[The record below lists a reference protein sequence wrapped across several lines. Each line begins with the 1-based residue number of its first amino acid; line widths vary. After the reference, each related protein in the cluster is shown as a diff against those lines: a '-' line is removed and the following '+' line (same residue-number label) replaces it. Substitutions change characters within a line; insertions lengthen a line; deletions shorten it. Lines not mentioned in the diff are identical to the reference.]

1 MEGALETNVRARV
14 EGSKVE
20 GVVVEDALRLGVP
33 REEDGEAAV
42 QEETVHDVGLESA
55 ADGVGGFEE
64 EEIDARVREGAGGA
78 QAGEAAANDDD
89 VRLRGVGGRDD
100 DGTRGGSGTTRSG
113 KDVRGAE
120 RARGRRQLGATSRS
134 RRSRGRARDGR
145 DARAGE
151 GERRGRGHN
160 RVQATRKRGMRAR
173 GDARRALTSG
183 RGGGAGARRA
193 DKDRVPRHPR

>member
-1 MEGALETNVRARV
+1 MGCGQVERAAGRPWVPEGDPRRDGRRRSKQNVRARV

-78 QAGEAAANDDD
+78 QGGEAAANDDD

-100 DGTRGGSGTTRSG
+100 DGTARRQRNDAIREGCARGGESAGTTPTRR
-113 KDVRGAE
+113 DVAIPTIART
-120 RARGRRQLGATSRS
+120 RARRS
-134 RRSRGRARDGR
+134 RRAR
-145 DARAGE
+145 
-151 GERRGRGHN
+151 RRG
-160 RVQATRKRGMRAR
+160 
-173 GDARRALTSG
+173 
-183 RGGGAGARRA
+183 
-193 DKDRVPRHPR
+193 